1 MVGPP
6 CPSKAGETPN
16 SKPTSPSLLQSSVRI
31 PHIKLQGGIFVRS
44 HTLYYSI
51 CTNVSRNWSAWGHR
65 HVLAA
70 TSCEVMDKNKR
81 SLARAI
87 QESYTQPFGWKP
99 RNKRVSTVSLWR
111 ILRDDNRGL
120 RPRKFEARRQCPPC
134 YSHTHGVTFRGGQAQ
149 STRTLDLEPDASVF
163 NRESEVVV
171 STFVFPSG
179 YHVGP

>member
-1 MVGPP
+1 MFKDRVTVTWSPRFLDPRRPPWPQIGTLLVKAGTDLRQLTLSRIEYPTLSYNAEPVRCSLVGPP

-87 QESYTQPFGWKP
+87 QDSDTQPP
-99 RNKRVSTVSLWR
+99 RL
-111 ILRDDNRGL
+111 
-120 RPRKFEARRQCPPC
+120 EAT
-134 YSHTHGVTFRGGQAQ
+134 SQ
-149 STRTLDLEPDASVF
+149 S
-163 NRESEVVV
+163 
-171 STFVFPSG
+171 
-179 YHVGP
+179 

>member
-1 MVGPP
+1 MIHAGPPGRRSARCWSKLEQIIRQLTLSRIEYPTLGYIAEPVRCSLVGRP

-65 HVLAA
+65 HVLAT

-81 SLARAI
+81 SLTRAI
-87 QESYTQPFGWKP
+87 QESCTQPP
-99 RNKRVSTVSLWR
+99 RL
-111 ILRDDNRGL
+111 
-120 RPRKFEARRQCPPC
+120 EATSQP
-134 YSHTHGVTFRGGQAQ
+134 
-149 STRTLDLEPDASVF
+149 
-163 NRESEVVV
+163 
-171 STFVFPSG
+171 
-179 YHVGP
+179 